1 MELSN
6 TERVHKALELLRDG
20 LGPVCE
26 STWQRFYGDRWLQQ
40 VKSKLHNPKSNGST
54 EDVAFLLK
62 AIKVTWNEI
71 FSHEF
76 DPSVRSLVFELSKA
90 RNAWAHQVDFSDDDA
105 WRALDSMERVL
116 KEFSVGTQRDQ
127 IRTLRRNLMRKMKLE
142 SINSNS
148 VTKPNPLPKVRYPL
162 EETSEICG
170 ALPKQI
176 ERWINEPTFLIPQS
190 EIEQTSYL
198 RFDFLNLVEI
208 KVIQQLL
215 SFGFL
220 VEQLI
225 DMPSTDTIGWEN
237 HDNFLFVSSDGRF
250 HGDGVW
256 EPSEIDPE
264 KWLDRDDN
272 TAKIAAPARPKKKKL
287 NPKIDPQNVHN
298 YIDLESDVWY
308 MVINMY
314 KIRKDLLANLI
325 ELAMPYPR
333 YLDVDQ
339 PS

>member
-6 TERVHKALELLRDG
+6 TERVQKALELLRDG
-20 LGPVCE
+20 LRPMCE
-26 STWQRFYGDRWLQQ
+26 STWQDFYGEGWLQE
-40 VKSKLHNPKSNGST
+40 VTSKLHGPKGNRST
-54 EDVAFLLK
+54 DDVSFLLNGIK
-62 AIKVTWNEI
+62 ATWNEV
-71 FSHEF
+71 FRQRF
-76 DPSVRSLVFELSKA
+76 DLSVRSLVFELSKA

-116 KEFSVGTQRDQ
+116 KEFSVGKQRDQ

-148 VTKPNPLPKVRYPL
+148 VTEPKPTPRVMYPL

-225 DMPSTDTIGWEN
+225 DMPSTDTLGWGD

-250 HGDGVW
+250 RGDGFR

-264 KWLDRDDN
+264 KGLDRDDD
-272 TAKIAAPARPKKKKL
+272 PE
-287 NPKIDPQNVHN
+287 IDPQNVHN
-298 YIDLESDVWY
+298 YIDLESDDWY
-308 MVINMY
+308 MVINLY
-314 KIRKDLLANLI
+314 KIRKDLVANLI
-325 ELAMPYPR
+325 ELAIPY
-333 YLDVDQ
+333 
-339 PS
+339 

>member
-6 TERVHKALELLRDG
+6 TERVQKALELLRDG
-20 LGPVCE
+20 LRPMCE
-26 STWQRFYGDRWLQQ
+26 STWQGFYGEGWLQE
-40 VKSKLHNPKSNGST
+40 VTSKLHGPKGNLST
-54 EDVAFLLK
+54 DDVSFLLNGIK
-62 AIKVTWNEI
+62 ATWNEV
-71 FSHEF
+71 FRQRF
-76 DPSVRSLVFELSKA
+76 DPSVRSLVFELSNA

-116 KEFSVGTQRDQ
+116 RKFSVDDQRDN
-127 IRTLRRNLMRKMKLE
+127 IRRVRQDLFRKMKSE
-142 SINSNS
+142 SINNR
-148 VTKPNPLPKVRYPL
+148 PNTTSKHVPKVMYPL

-225 DMPSTDTIGWEN
+225 DMPSTDTLGWED

-250 HGDGVW
+250 RGDGFW
-256 EPSEIDPE
+256 EPSEIDPG
-264 KWLDRDDN
+264 KGLDRDDD
-272 TAKIAAPARPKKKKL
+272 PE
-287 NPKIDPQNVHN
+287 IDPQNVHN
-298 YIDLESDVWY
+298 YIDLESDDWY
-308 MVINMY
+308 VVINLY
-314 KIRKDLLANLI
+314 KIRKDLVASLI
-325 ELAMPYPR
+325 ELRQPIPAH
-333 YLDVDQ
+333 LDVGNV
-339 PS
+339 S